1 MKKEA
6 TIKIGEETYSM
17 PLPKFGEI
25 VIKFNNGDLVLME
38 HKETI
43 KPTILNKK

>member
-1 MKKEA
+1 MEKEVM
-6 TIKIGEETYSM
+6 IKIGEESYSI
-17 PLPKFGEI
+17 PVPKFGEI

>member
-1 MKKEA
+1 MNKEV

-25 VIKFNNGDLVLME
+25 VIKFNNGDLVLTE
-38 HKETI
+38 YKETI
-43 KPTILNKK
+43 KPTIINKK

>member
-1 MKKEA
+1 MKKEV

-25 VIKFNNGDLVLME
+25 VIKFNNGDLVLTE
-38 HKETI
+38 YKETI